1 MPLLTEVREQLT
13 ALNMNHAAQS
23 LTDLI
28 DKAQQED
35 WSPLATINALLGK
48 ERDSRADK
56 ARSRRMKEAGFP
68 FMATI
73 EEFDFGFQR
82 SVSKKHMLKL
92 KEMSW
97 LESAFNILFIGPP
110 SVGKSHLAISLGITA
125 VDAGYKTIFVHMEQL
140 IHIFR
145 TVEISSK
152 SRLRLKKITQADLVI
167 IDEIGFQ
174 PVTRQEANALFG
186 VVNQLYQQTSIILT
200 SNKGV
205 AEWGEFMGDPVIT
218 AAMLDRLMH
227 KCEVFDMDGDSY
239 RLAHRQRILEV

>member
-1 MPLLTEVREQLT
+1 MPLLTEVRDQLT

-28 DKAQQED
+28 DTAQKED

-48 ERDSRADK
+48 ERDSRTDK

-92 KEMSW
+92 KELSW

-110 SVGKSHLAISLGITA
+110 SVGKSHLAISLGIAA

-239 RLAHRQRILEV
+239 RLAHRQRISEV

>member
-92 KEMSW
+92 KELSW

-110 SVGKSHLAISLGITA
+110 SVGKSHLAISLGIAA
-125 VDAGYKTIFVHMEQL
+125 VDAGD
-140 IHIFR
+140 R
-145 TVEISSK
+145 K
-152 SRLRLKKITQADLVI
+152 S
-167 IDEIGFQ
+167 
-174 PVTRQEANALFG
+174 
-186 VVNQLYQQTSIILT
+186 VV
-200 SNKGV
+200 
-205 AEWGEFMGDPVIT
+205 
-218 AAMLDRLMH
+218 
-227 KCEVFDMDGDSY
+227 
-239 RLAHRQRILEV
+239 